1 MQELD
6 LHSIRPDAKS
16 NSRSVSSTKTESTGA
31 AVHRG
36 ASQPNLGQRYYI
48 LQINDYWLYFCM
60 ILDLF
65 SRRVIGYRVS
75 RNASTHLVTSTFR
88 DAYQARG
95 NPIGLTFHSDRG
107 AQYTSVTLTELLQNA
122 VRNSPFPQQHGP
134 MTTRSPKRSLLPSKR
149 GGVPQ
154 GVHLGA
160 KLPQKRGAICPIL

>member
-1 MQELD
+1 
-6 LHSIRPDAKS
+6 
-16 NSRSVSSTKTESTGA
+16 
-31 AVHRG
+31 
-36 ASQPNLGQRYYI
+36 
-48 LQINDYWLYFCM
+48 M

-107 AQYTSVTLTELLQNA
+107 AQYTSATLTELLQKCGAKQSFSATARPHDNA
-122 VRNSPFPQQHGP
+122 VAEAFFASF
-134 MTTRSPKRSLLPSKR
+134 KR